1 MISIRAINR
10 QPGWLG
16 VEGPCN
22 GATLLASHSLVGT
35 GLISWV
41 PSLRPPPPKQRGA
54 PWEYSWRPGVFSQVP
69 LFLVDSL
76 KRQCLLRLA
85 QPFAYL

>member
-22 GATLLASHSLVGT
+22 GAALLASHSLVVT
-35 GLISWV
+35 GLIS
-41 PSLRPPPPKQRGA
+41 
-54 PWEYSWRPGVFSQVP
+54 QVP
-69 LFLVDSL
+69 LLGPPPSP
-76 KRQCLLRLA
+76 QA
-85 QPFAYL
+85 AWSSGGT